1 MHITGERRIPAPR
14 ERVWRSLADAAVLQ
28 ACVPGSQIEQDADG
42 LVVSGIGGAPLHAQP
57 TIREQFTKLG
67 WRIDPKGAA
76 TQMVLVQLTE
86 QGVFTLLHYEV
97 SLADADGEDTA
108 VRTENLRARIDQG
121 LERLVH
127 TVAGTGEI
135 AAGGIAGAVQA
146 ATEPSAQPNASMHAP
161 SKAGAA
167 GAGAAGARPAGPAG
181 ALTGP
186 ALMSRL
192 LNPSVIGGALFLIV
206 LLFLVGLL

>member
-28 ACVPGSQIEQDADG
+28 SCLPGSRIEQDADG
-42 LVVSGIGGAPLHAQP
+42 LVVSGIGGAPLRAQP

-97 SLADADGEDTA
+97 SLADADGEDSA
-108 VRTENLRARIDQG
+108 VRTENLRARIDQA

-161 SKAGAA
+161 PK
-167 GAGAAGARPAGPAG
+167 AGPAA
-181 ALTGP
+181 ALAGP
-186 ALMSRL
+186 AIMSRL

>member
-14 ERVWRSLADAAVLQ
+14 ERVWRSLADPAVLQ
-28 ACVPGSQIEQDADG
+28 GCVPGSSIEQDADG
-42 LVVSGIGGAPLHAQP
+42 LVLSGIGTTPVRAQP

-86 QGVFTLLHYEV
+86 EGVFTLLRYEL
-97 SLADADGEDTA
+97 SLADTDGGNEQ
-108 VRTENLRARIDQG
+108 VRTENLRARIEQA

-135 AAGGIAGAVQA
+135 GAGGIAGAVQA
-146 ATEPSAQPNASMHAP
+146 ATDPSAQPNASMRAAP
-161 SKAGAA
+161 AGGPGSA
-167 GAGAAGARPAGPAG
+167 PAGPTIA
-181 ALTGP
+181 T
-186 ALMSRL
+186 RL
-192 LNPSVIGGALFLIV
+192 LNPAVIGGACFLIV

>member
-14 ERVWRSLADAAVLQ
+14 ERVWRSLADPAVLQ
-28 ACVPGSQIEQDADG
+28 ACLPGSHIEQDADG
-42 LVVSGIGGAPLHAQP
+42 LVLSGIGTAPLRAQP

-67 WRIDPKGAA
+67 WRIDPRGAA

-97 SLADADGEDTA
+97 SLADADGEDA
-108 VRTENLRARIDQG
+108 SVRTENLRARIDQG

-161 SKAGAA
+161 PK
-167 GAGAAGARPAGPAG
+167 AGPAG
-181 ALTGP
+181 ALAGP
-186 ALMSRL
+186 AMMSRL

>member
-28 ACVPGSQIEQDADG
+28 ACVPGSHIEQDADG
-42 LVVSGIGGAPLHAQP
+42 LVLSGIGAVPLRAQP
-57 TIREQFTKLG
+57 SIREQFTKLG

-86 QGVFTLLHYEV
+86 QGVFTLLHYEL
-97 SLADADGEDTA
+97 SLADQDGEDSP
-108 VRTENLRARIDQG
+108 VRMENLRARIDQA

-127 TVAGTGEI
+127 TIAGTGEI
-135 AAGGIAGAVQA
+135 GAGGIAGAVQA
-146 ATEPSAQPNASMHAP
+146 ATEPSAQPNARMRAAP
-161 SKAGAA
+161 A
-167 GAGAAGARPAGPAG
+167 
-181 ALTGP
+181 TGP
-186 ALMSRL
+186 GGAPPGPSIAARL
-192 LNPSVIGGALFLIV
+192 LSPSIIGGSLFLIV

>member
-14 ERVWRSLADAAVLQ
+14 ERVWRSLADPAVLQ
-28 ACVPGSQIEQDADG
+28 GCVPGSRIEQEADG
-42 LVVSGIGGAPLHAQP
+42 LVLSGIGATPVRAQP

-67 WRIDPKGAA
+67 WRIDPGGAA

-86 QGVFTLLHYEV
+86 EGVFTLLRYEL
-97 SLADADGEDTA
+97 SLADADGDNEP
-108 VRTENLRARIDQG
+108 VRTENLRARIDQA

-135 AAGGIAGAVQA
+135 GAGGIAGAVQA
-146 ATEPSAQPNASMHAP
+146 ATDPSAQPNASMRVPAPGGAPDAP
-161 SKAGAA
+161 SIA
-167 GAGAAGARPAGPAG
+167 
-181 ALTGP
+181 T
-186 ALMSRL
+186 RL
-192 LNPSVIGGALFLIV
+192 LNPAVIGGAFFLIV